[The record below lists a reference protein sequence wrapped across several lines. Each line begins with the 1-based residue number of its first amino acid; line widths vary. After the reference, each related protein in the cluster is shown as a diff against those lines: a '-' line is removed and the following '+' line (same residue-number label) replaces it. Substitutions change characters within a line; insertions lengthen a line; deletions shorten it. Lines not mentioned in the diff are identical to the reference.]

1 MFDLPLA
8 YAFSAGLVAAFNPCG
23 AAMFPAYV
31 GYQLDASTVNS
42 NPLIA
47 ALRGVMLGLAATA
60 GFIAVFGAV
69 GLALAAGGRVV
80 GDFLPFAGLGVGI
93 AIAALGAWLLV
104 SKRKLG
110 LLAAGRVNLG
120 GGRGLP
126 QVFLFGIAYAVASL
140 SCALPIFLAAVGI
153 IAGQQSLSADGAR
166 DTVIGSVAYGVGMGA
181 IMIAATLGI
190 VFFKSAVTRWMR
202 KIFPLIEP
210 IGNLAML
217 GAGAYLIYY
226 WTLGTGGELLTYRFE
241 ALFG

>member
-47 ALRGVMLGLAATA
+47 GGRAILMGLAATA

-80 GDFLPFAGLGVGI
+80 GEFLPFAGLGVGV
-93 AIAALGAWLLV
+93 AIAVLGAWLLI
-104 SKRKLG
+104 SRRKLG
-110 LLAAGRVNLG
+110 ILAAGRVNLG

-153 IAGQQSLSADGAR
+153 LAGQALSAGGAR
-166 DTVIGSVAYGVGMGA
+166 DTIIGSIAYGAGMGA
-181 IMIAATLGI
+181 IMILATIGI
-190 VFFKSAVTRWMR
+190 VFFKGAVTRWMR

-210 IGNLAML
+210 IGNIAML
-217 GAGAYLIYY
+217 GAGVYLIYY

-241 ALFG
+241 TLFG